1 MLITLGD
8 TVELTG
14 VCRHGGIN
22 SYRNCMNCWTR
33 KVIQNLGCNMY
44 RKISSR
50 LTWSYWTSKMFA
62 EMTKY
67 RGCTHTSR
75 LRLPQKKKSWDVN
88 CQMTSVACITS
99 HLAYVL
105 VAPSWRVSTL
115 TRYSRFSATPVI
127 YGKVVSSRYYWS
139 LRDDTSQE
147 YISVLSRL
155 LPPKKKEMYM
165 IYDITST
172 LSLEKRIKAIPW
184 PRRTPHILP
193 LVKTEMNLFFLVKQQ
208 IFKNI
213 WRWLQPVAVA
223 DAGPINGDSVS
234 WSIPKGD
241 IRPLPKM

>member
-1 MLITLGD
+1 MYDVKQSKEILLKGCLVLLPGVKHYLYMLITLGD

-88 CQMTSVACITS
+88 CQMTSVGCITS
-99 HLAYVL
+99 HLAFDL
-105 VAPSWRVSTL
+105 VAPSWRASTL
-115 TRYSRFSATPVI
+115 TLYSRFSATPVI
-127 YGKVVSSRYYWS
+127 YGKVVSSRYY
-139 LRDDTSQE
+139 
-147 YISVLSRL
+147 
-155 LPPKKKEMYM
+155 
-165 IYDITST
+165 
-172 LSLEKRIKAIPW
+172 
-184 PRRTPHILP
+184 
-193 LVKTEMNLFFLVKQQ
+193 
-208 IFKNI
+208 
-213 WRWLQPVAVA
+213 
-223 DAGPINGDSVS
+223 
-234 WSIPKGD
+234 
-241 IRPLPKM
+241 